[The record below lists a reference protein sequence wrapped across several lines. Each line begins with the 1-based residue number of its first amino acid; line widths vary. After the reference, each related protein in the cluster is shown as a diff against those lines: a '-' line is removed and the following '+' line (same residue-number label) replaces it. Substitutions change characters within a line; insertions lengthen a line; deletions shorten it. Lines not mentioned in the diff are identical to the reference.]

1 MWSWMFVSLLILA
14 EGISGGQCSVI
25 LPKHVLT
32 VVGGCVEIQCTFDNA
47 INDTYLIAIWIKKA
61 VDAVNP
67 SASVLYDSEHPSRE
81 HINYTGRVVFAG
93 NLGKRQCSLLI
104 NDTRRSDQGTYQVIL
119 VFVSEVN
126 VTEHSEIDISVL
138 EKPTIARVG
147 EIIAGRIL
155 RLNCS
160 ITQNCPNGSL
170 QLKWTYHNLSIPLQL
185 DVEEAGEII
194 DESSGSRTVSS
205 VLTLIPSAVNH
216 GTMLKCTIT
225 SDSFQISSSETLILQ
240 VKCECLV

>member
-1 MWSWMFVSLLILA
+1 MRNWMFVSLLILA

-32 VVGGCVEIQCTFDNA
+32 VVGGCAEIQCTFDNA
-47 INDTYLIAIWIKKA
+47 INYTYLIAIWIKKA
-61 VDAVNP
+61 VNAVNP
-67 SASVLYDSEHPSRE
+67 SALVLYDSAHPSRE
-81 HINYTGRVVFAG
+81 HINYTGRVVFVG
-93 NLGKRQCSLLI
+93 DFEKRQCSLLI

-138 EKPTIARVG
+138 EKPTISHVG
-147 EIIAGRIL
+147 EIIAGQIL
-155 RLNCS
+155 QLNCS
-160 ITQNCPNGSL
+160 ITQSCPDDCL

-185 DVEEAGEII
+185 DVEEGGVII
-194 DESSGSRTVSS
+194 DESSGSRTISS
-205 VLTLIPSAVNH
+205 MLTLIPSAVNH
-216 GTMLKCTIT
+216 DTIFKCTIT
-225 SDSFQISSSETLILQ
+225 RNSLQTSSSETLILQ